1 MTCSNSSGIV
11 NIVNQQINLT
21 IVDCKLTGSNLIES
35 NYNGYITSTIVLV
48 PLSVFIN
55 NFFVCVSNISSSG
68 NQSIQIQFNAIL
80 QCDLCG
86 GSSVVYG
93 VCQDTLIHGQHVY
106 GMLQCVHPF
115 IFSNNQC
122 ICDQG
127 YVLDQLNCVNI
138 IQAMHNISISVNNG
152 LSQRVVNIEN
162 AIQEQDIRISQ
173 NISQI
178 QSELYSTLSVLENYI
193 ISNFS
198 QSQDNLQVNLAT
210 IDKQIFENVTLLSNN
225 IYSNQLTLQNYIL
238 QNSTILDWRIYN
250 NISALKYNITLEI
263 NDFKLSQYEILSDLK
278 NQQQL
283 KINQM
288 QDTIT
293 NLIQQ
298 IDCTNLAGQFIN
310 GSCVYNICPVQG
322 QKLINGVCQCVN
334 TNAIIQN
341 NVCACPKYST
351 LIGFICTCPD
361 NSSLVSGVC
370 TCLVAGQTI
379 NSGECSCSS
388 GQSVIDGSCQT
399 VVIINGSDSSFQCSQ
414 SVQVTTFD
422 IQTVTNQLSTP
433 LSFSQYQIFA
443 TSNIIIDAFID
454 ISDQVYSTV
463 NPLFQS
469 QNSFNNIKIQIGTQI
484 ITGGSILV
492 PNTTL
497 TIKINQLNIISKI
510 GSQITVSSYIYILLS
525 SSQSTDIK
533 TLLVNLSFAMSS
545 GNITLINIV
554 SGIINITGYQV
565 VRNYQSTNQVSMI
578 ALTVNSV
585 IGDISHVNFR
595 PTIYNV
601 GNCSSYIFSTLSS
614 AEFTLTSVAI
624 LIGNSSSVQV
634 LTSISSS
641 SSNQYLF
648 GGIFAKILGSSKII
662 IHNVISDCIQQIS
675 TSYTQ
680 YFGFLV
686 GYGQSSSGS
695 ITVVNLCQQQKEIIN
710 SQEVNCLGIVGNTFA
725 NTSLQQVIVT
735 ITVQVTFLAYFG
747 LVGVQ
752 GQGSLY
758 SEVINARTFIII
770 NSNYGSSVGALFG
783 FARMLNGSIQNVTLV
798 NSSLTSQYYVGGL
811 IGQSNGNS
819 IILIQNTIL
828 TQSYLAGQY
837 YIGGCI
843 GYSYS
848 SFIVITSSQFMQ
860 MRLSAIS
867 YPGIILGYNQGGT
880 TFSFSNSSSV
890 SNQINT
896 IIQQDCPSLSNA
908 FSQIGC

>member
-250 NISALKYNITLEI
+250 NISALKYNSTLEI
-263 NDFKLSQYEILSDLK
+263 NDFKLSQYEILSDFK

-283 KINQM
+283 QINQM

-565 VRNYQSTNQVSMI
+565 VGNYQSTNQVSMI

-695 ITVVNLCQQQKEIIN
+695 ITVVNLCNQQIVIN
-710 SQEVNCLGIVGNTFA
+710 SQSLNCFGLIGQTLT
-725 NTSLQQVIVT
+725 NTSFQKAIVT
-735 ITVQVTFLAYFG
+735 FS
-747 LVGVQ
+747 VQ
-752 GQGSLY
+752 GTSLNSVGLIGMQQLGSIFT
-758 SEVINARTFIII
+758 EVLNVRIQMNID
-770 NSNYGSSVGALFG
+770 SSSGGCVGALFG
-783 FARMLNGSIQNVTLV
+783 YLTVANGLINNMSVVSSKINSYSHVSGLVGYSSQTVVAVQNY
-798 NSSLTSQYYVGGL
+798 SLMQSNITGVDCVGGF
-811 IGQSNGNS
+811 
-819 IILIQNTIL
+819 
-828 TQSYLAGQY
+828 
-837 YIGGCI
+837 I
-843 GYSYS
+843 GYSQVSVFKIDS
-848 SFIVITSSQFMQ
+848 SKIQQVRFIGTSNV
-860 MRLSAIS
+860 AI
-867 YPGIILGYNQGGT
+867 IIGR
-880 TFSFSNSSSV
+880 SNSNTFTLQTSLSTT
-890 SNQINT
+890 NLINNAA
-896 IIQQDCPSLSNA
+896 QQDCTSLTNSNT
-908 FSQIGC
+908 QIGC